1 MTLRQLPDFFYRKV
15 CIAKRKGVSLHTHK
29 YANMK
34 RQIIITLFTFC
45 AVIAFAAQPALLHSI
60 VTGDYKPQTLAE
72 MVAMSDAEHYAQLQD
87 DCINV
92 YAYKTGAK
100 VQTLFDASTTKLL
113 QIKDVAGFILP
124 EEGKYLL
131 VYNNVEKIYRHSFTA
146 DYYIFDTERNE
157 LKLLGDHI
165 KQPVFSPNGRYI
177 AFARENNLFVH
188 KLDFGTEVAVTTD
201 AQAPQPPKGGE
212 LANLNSK
219 RILNGTADWLYE
231 EEFGVTH
238 LYAFSPD
245 NKQLAFVRFDETE
258 VPAFR
263 WQDMLT
269 EGYPN
274 DLSLRYPRAG
284 EQNAKVSVVVY
295 DMHYKSL
302 KTMNLGAAYEEDSYI
317 PRIMWT
323 NSADQLAIFVLNRNQ
338 NKLEMLLANPKST
351 VSKRA
356 YYEQSKQVYV
366 NYEQIDEW
374 QFLADNS
381 FIAVNETDGYR
392 HAYLYS
398 AAGTLIK
405 QLTKG
410 AFDVTDVY
418 GYDEKTGVLYYQAVP
433 KSQELGTKSQDLLLP
448 TAEKVEQSASSN
460 VLPMNRSIY
469 SLNVKK
475 NKTMDLTPTVG
486 WHSAQFSSDYAYFID
501 NYTSL
506 TTPNRYTLYTNAGKK
521 VRELLNNE
529 ALLADFAALNL
540 PQKEF
545 FTFTTERGDK
555 LNGWMLLPVGFDAQQ
570 QYPVLQVQYS
580 GPNSQQ
586 VVNRWKI
593 DWEYFLA
600 TQGIIV
606 VCVDGRGTG
615 ARGRDF
621 RTSTYMN
628 LGVQEAEDQVA
639 VAKYMQSLPYV
650 KKDKIGIWGW
660 SYGGFMT
667 ILSMSQPEGIFACGI
682 AVAPVTDWRLY
693 DSGYTERFM
702 RRPQVNEGGYDATD
716 LSRMADKLQGRLL
729 LVHGLADDNVHC
741 QNAWK
746 YIDALVEA
754 DKQFDM
760 QIYPDDNHFLRKRNN
775 YKHLYDCKWEF
786 VQKWLLE

>member
-1 MTLRQLPDFFYRKV
+1 
-15 CIAKRKGVSLHTHK
+15 
-29 YANMK
+29 MK
-34 RQIIITLFTFC
+34 KILVILIC
-45 AVIAFAAQPALLHSI
+45 AVYTVCVQAELLSDI
-60 VTGDYKPQTLAE
+60 VSGKYNPQTLPD
-72 MVAMSDAEHYAQLQD
+72 MVALTDGSGYAVLED
-87 DCINV
+87 DCIF
-92 YAYKTGAK
+92 AYSYQSGAL
-100 VQTLFDASTTKLL
+100 VDTLFDASTAKLL
-113 QIKDVAGFILP
+113 KVENVEGFVLP
-124 EEGKYLL
+124 EMGKYLL
-131 VYNNVEKIYRHSFTA
+131 VYNNAKQIYRHSFTA
-146 DYYIFDTERNE
+146 DYYIFNTERNE
-157 LKLLGDHI
+157 LKLLGEGVRN
-165 KQPVFSPNGRYI
+165 PVFSPNGRYI
-177 AFARENNLFVH
+177 AFARENNLFIH

-201 AQAPQPPKGGE
+201 QVQAPSNSPMGE
-212 LANLNSK
+212 NSAHGQ
-219 RILNGTADWLYE
+219 ILNGITDWLYE

-263 WQDMLT
+263 WQEMLT
-269 EGYPN
+269 EGYPA
-274 DLSLRYPRAG
+274 DYSLHYPRAG
-284 EQNAKVSVVVY
+284 EKNAKVSVVAY
-295 DMHYKSL
+295 DIQYKSL
-302 KTMNLGAAYEEDSYI
+302 KTMDLGTAADEDSYI

-323 NSADQLAIFVLNRNQ
+323 NNAEQLAIFVLNRNQ

-356 YYEQSKQVYV
+356 YYEENKKVYV

-381 FIAVNETDGYR
+381 FVAVNETDGYR

-398 AAGTLIK
+398 ATGQKLK
-405 QLTKG
+405 QLTSGK
-410 AFDVTDVY
+410 FDVTDVY
-418 GYDEKTGVLYYQAVP
+418 GYDEKTQTFYYQAVAD
-433 KSQELGTKSQDLLLP
+433 S
-448 TAEKVEQSASSN
+448 
-460 VLPMNRSIY
+460 PMNRSIY
-469 SLNVKK
+469 ALNTKK
-475 NKTMDLTPTVG
+475 NKLLNLTPEMG
-486 WHSAQFSSDYAYFID
+486 WHSATFSADYKYFID
-501 NYTSL
+501 NYSSFE
-506 TTPNRYTLYTNAGKK
+506 TPNRYTLYTSAGKE
-521 VRELLNNE
+521 VRELLNNDTLKADFE
-529 ALLADFAALNL
+529 ALEL
-540 PQKEF
+540 PLKTF

-555 LNGWMLLPVGFDAQQ
+555 LNGWMLLPTDFDAKK

-586 VVNRWKI
+586 VVNRWKV

-600 TQGIIV
+600 TQGVIV

-628 LGVQEAEDQVA
+628 LGVQEAEDQVS

-650 KKDKIGIWGW
+650 RKDRIGIWGW

-682 AVAPVTDWRLY
+682 AVAPVTNWRLY
-693 DSGYTERFM
+693 DSSYTERFM

-716 LSRMADKLQGRLL
+716 LSRLADKLQGRLL

-746 YIDALVEA
+746 YINALVEA

-760 QIYPDDNHFLRKRNN
+760 QIYPDDNHFLKKRNN
-775 YKHLYDCKWEF
+775 YKHLYNRKWEF
-786 VQKWLLE
+786 VQKWLLDK

>member
-1 MTLRQLPDFFYRKV
+1 M
-15 CIAKRKGVSLHTHK
+15 KRYILTVLLMSWMVVSL
-29 YANMK
+29 
-34 RQIIITLFTFC
+34 
-45 AVIAFAAQPALLHSI
+45 VAQPTLLQDITSG
-60 VTGDYKPQTLAE
+60 VYKPKALPT
-72 MVAMSDAEHYAQLQD
+72 MTAMADAAHYAQLQD

-92 YAYKTGAK
+92 YAYATGEK
-100 VQTLFDASTTKLL
+100 VKTLFDASKTKLAK
-113 QIKDVAGFILP
+113 IENVEGFVLP
-124 EEGKYLL
+124 ETGKYLL
-131 VYNNVEKIYRHSFTA
+131 VYTNSKQIYRHSFTA

-157 LKLLGDHI
+157 LKLLGEGV

-188 KLDFGTEVAVTTD
+188 KLDFGTEVAV
-201 AQAPQPPKGGE
+201 APYAGGE
-212 LANLNSK
+212 LANSSQK
-219 RILNGTADWLYE
+219 CIIDGSADWLYE

-263 WQDMLT
+263 WQEMLT
-269 EGYPN
+269 ESYPN

-284 EQNAKVSVVVY
+284 EANAKVSVVVY

-302 KTMNLGAAYEEDSYI
+302 KTMDLGAAYDEDSYI

-323 NSADQLAIFVLNRNQ
+323 NSAEQLAVFVLNRNQ

-356 YYEQSKQVYV
+356 YFEQSKQVYV

-398 AAGTLIK
+398 ATGDLIK

-410 AFDVTDVY
+410 VFDVTDVY
-418 GYDEKTGVLYYQAVP
+418 GYDEKTQTLYYQAVP
-433 KSQELGTKSQDLLLP
+433 TDEGQKTKDKGQH
-448 TAEKVEQSASSN
+448 VSSLN
-460 VLPMNRSIY
+460 LPMNRSIY
-469 SLNVKK
+469 ALNVKK
-475 NKTMDLTPTVG
+475 NKTLDLTPAIG
-486 WHSAQFSSDYAYFID
+486 WHNATFSADYKYFVD
-501 NYTSL
+501 NYSSL
-506 TTPNRYTLYTNAGKK
+506 TTPNRYTLYTSAGKE
-521 VRELLNNE
+521 VRELLNNDK
-529 ALLADFAALNL
+529 LQADFAALHL

-545 FTFTTERGDK
+545 FNFTTERGDK
-555 LNGWMLLPVGFDAQQ
+555 LNGWMLLPVGFDAKK

-586 VVNRWKI
+586 VVNRWKV

-600 TQGIIV
+600 TQGVIV

-628 LGVQEAEDQVA
+628 LGIQEAEDQVA
-639 VAKYMQSLPYV
+639 VAKYMQGLPYV
-650 KKDKIGIWGW
+650 RKDKIGIWGW

-702 RRPQVNEGGYDATD
+702 RRPQSNEAGYDATD
-716 LSRMADKLQGRLL
+716 LSRLADKLQGRLL

-760 QIYPDDNHFLRKRNN
+760 QIYPDDNHFLKKRNN
-775 YKHLYDCKWEF
+775 YKHLYNRKWEF
-786 VQKWLLE
+786 IKQNLLQ

>member
-1 MTLRQLPDFFYRKV
+1 M
-15 CIAKRKGVSLHTHK
+15 KRKIGTILCVSWLT
-29 YANMK
+29 
-34 RQIIITLFTFC
+34 IS
-45 AVIAFAAQPALLHSI
+45 VWAQPTLLNDIISG
-60 VTGDYKPQTLAE
+60 TYKPQSLP
-72 MVAMSDAEHYAQLQD
+72 AMTAMANGEQYAQLED
-87 DCINV
+87 DCIF
-92 YAYKTGAK
+92 AYSYQTGA
-100 VQTLFDASTTKLL
+100 VVDTLFDASTAKLMK
-113 QIKDVAGFILP
+113 IEDVEGFVLS
-124 EEGKYLL
+124 EKGKYLL
-131 VYNNVEKIYRHSFTA
+131 VYNNAKQIYRHSFTA
-146 DYYIFDTERNE
+146 DYYIFNTERKE
-157 LKLLGDHI
+157 LKLLGDGV
-165 KQPVFSPNGRYI
+165 QNPVFSPNGRYI
-177 AFARENNLFVH
+177 AFARENNLFLH
-188 KLDFGTEVAVTTD
+188 TLDFGTEVAVTTD
-201 AQAPQPPKGGE
+201 GSVG
-212 LANLNSK
+212 
-219 RILNGTADWLYE
+219 RIINGTTDWLYE
-231 EEFGVTH
+231 EEFGTTH

-263 WQDMLT
+263 WQEMLT
-269 EGYPN
+269 DGYPA
-274 DLSLRYPRAG
+274 DQALKYPRAG
-284 EQNAKVSVVVY
+284 EKNARVSVVAY
-295 DMHYKSL
+295 DIQYKSL
-302 KTMNLGAAYEEDSYI
+302 KTMNLGAAADEDSYI

-323 NSADQLAIFVLNRNQ
+323 NNAEQLAIFVLNRNQ

-351 VSKRA
+351 VCKRA
-356 YYEQSKQVYV
+356 YYEESKNVYI

-398 AAGTLIK
+398 ATGQKLK
-405 QLTKG
+405 QLTSG
-410 AFDVTDVY
+410 TFDVTDIY
-418 GYDEKTGVLYYQAVP
+418 GYDEKTATLYYQAAAD
-433 KSQELGTKSQDLLLP
+433 S
-448 TAEKVEQSASSN
+448 
-460 VLPMNRSIY
+460 PMTRSIY
-469 SLNVKK
+469 ALNTKK
-475 NKTMDLTPTVG
+475 NKTAHLTPAVG
-486 WHSAQFSSDYAYFID
+486 WHTATFSADYKYFID
-501 NYTSL
+501 NYSSL
-506 TTPNRYTLYTNAGKK
+506 TTPNRYTLYTNIGKE
-521 VRELLNNE
+521 VRELLNNNTLQAE
-529 ALLADFAALNL
+529 WQALNL

-545 FTFTTERGDK
+545 FAFTTERGDK
-555 LNGWMLLPVGFDAQQ
+555 LNGWMLLPTDFDAKK
-570 QYPVLQVQYS
+570 QYPALQVQYS

-586 VVNRWKI
+586 VINRWKV

-682 AVAPVTDWRLY
+682 AVAPVTDWMLY

-716 LSRMADKLQGRLL
+716 LSHLADKLQGRLL

-775 YKHLYDCKWEF
+775 YKHLYNRKWEF
-786 VQKWLLE
+786 VQKWLLNK

>member
-1 MTLRQLPDFFYRKV
+1 
-15 CIAKRKGVSLHTHK
+15 
-29 YANMK
+29 MK
-34 RQIIITLFTFC
+34 RNILTIVLTLCVATSLF
-45 AVIAFAAQPALLHSI
+45 AQPALLQDI
-60 VTGDYKPQTLAE
+60 VAGKYKPQTLPE
-72 MVAMSDAEHYAQLQD
+72 MVGMPDAEHYAQLQN
-87 DCINV
+87 DCIDV

-100 VQTLFDASTTKLL
+100 VKTLFDASTTKLL
-113 QIKDVAGFILP
+113 QIKDVQGFILP
-124 EEGKYLL
+124 ETSKYLL
-131 VYNNVEKIYRHSFTA
+131 VYTNKEQIYRHSFTA

-157 LKLLGDHI
+157 LRLLGEQI
-165 KQPVFSPNGRYI
+165 SQPVFSPNGKYI
-177 AFARENNLFVH
+177 AFGRENNLYVH

-201 AQAPQPPKGGE
+201 TPYAGGE
-212 LANLNSK
+212 LGASSQK
-219 RILNGTADWLYE
+219 HILNGTADWLYE

-245 NKQLAFVRFDETE
+245 NKQLAFVRFDETD

-269 EGYPN
+269 DGYPA
-274 DLSLRYPRAG
+274 DQSLRYPRAG
-284 EQNAKVSVVVY
+284 EPNAKVSVVVY

-302 KTMNLGAAYEEDSYI
+302 KTMNLSTAADEDSYI

-351 VSKRA
+351 VGKRA
-356 YYEQSKQVYV
+356 YYEESKQVYV

-381 FIAVNETDGYR
+381 YIAVNETDGFR
-392 HAYLYS
+392 HVYLYS
-398 AAGTLIK
+398 AAGQKLK
-405 QLTKG
+405 QLTQGK
-410 AFDVTDVY
+410 FDVTDVY
-418 GYDEKTGVLYYQAVP
+418 GYDEATGMLYYQAVP
-433 KSQELGTKSQDLLLP
+433 CDANGELQ
-448 TAEKVEQSASSN
+448 
-460 VLPMNRSIY
+460 PMNRSIY
-469 SLNVKK
+469 VLNTKK
-475 NKTMDLTPTVG
+475 NKLLNLTPEAG
-486 WHSAQFSSDYAYFID
+486 WHNATFSADYTYFID
-501 NYTSL
+501 NYSSL
-506 TTPNRYTLYTNAGKK
+506 TTPNSYTLYTNAGKQ
-521 VRELLNNE
+521 VR
-529 ALLADFAALNL
+529 ALLDNDALQADFASLSL

-555 LNGWMLLPVGFDAQQ
+555 LHGWMLLPQGFDAKK

-586 VVNRWKI
+586 VVNRWKV

-639 VAKYMQSLPYV
+639 VAKYMQSLPYIR
-650 KKDKIGIWGW
+650 KDKIGIWGW

-693 DSGYTERFM
+693 DSSYTERFM

-716 LSRMADKLQGRLL
+716 LSRLADKLQGRLL

-775 YKHLYDCKWEF
+775 YKHLYNSKWEF
-786 VQKWLLE
+786 VQTWLLNE

>member
-1 MTLRQLPDFFYRKV
+1 MN
-15 CIAKRKGVSLHTHK
+15 I
-29 YANMK
+29 MK
-34 RQIIITLFTFC
+34 RQIIIVFFALLAVTTLWG
-45 AVIAFAAQPALLHSI
+45 QPALLHSI
-60 VTGDYKPQTLAE
+60 VAGDYKPQTLAE
-72 MVAMSDAEHYAQLQD
+72 MVAMPTAEQYAQLQN

-92 YAYKTGAK
+92 YAYKTGEK

-113 QIKDVAGFILP
+113 QIKDVEGFILP
-124 EEGKYLL
+124 QAGKYLL
-131 VYNNVEKIYRHSFTA
+131 VYNHTEKIYRHSFTA

-157 LKLLGDHI
+157 LKLLGESI
-165 KQPVFSPNGRYI
+165 KQPVFSPNGKYI

-188 KLDFGTEVAVTTD
+188 KLDFGTEVAVSPY
-201 AQAPQPPKGGE
+201 AGSE
-212 LANLNSK
+212 LANASQK
-219 RILNGTADWLYE
+219 HIIDGSADWLYE

-245 NKQLAFVRFDETE
+245 NKQLAFVRFDESD

-263 WQDMLT
+263 WQEMLT

-295 DMHYKSL
+295 DIHYKSL

-410 AFDVTDVY
+410 AFDVTDIY
-418 GYDEKTGVLYYQAVP
+418 GYDEKTGTLYYQAVP
-433 KSQELGTKSQDLLLP
+433 MDEGQRTKDEGQNVSSISQP
-448 TAEKVEQSASSN
+448 V
-460 VLPMNRSIY
+460 NRSIY
-469 SLNVKK
+469 ALNTKK
-475 NKTMDLTPTVG
+475 NKTLNLTPELG
-486 WHSAQFSSDYAYFID
+486 WHNATFSSDYAYFVD
-501 NYTSL
+501 NYSSL
-506 TTPNRYTLYTNAGKK
+506 TIPNRYTLYTHAGKK
-521 VRELLNNE
+521 VRELMNNK
-529 ALLADFAALNL
+529 LLQSNVAALSL

-555 LNGWMLLPVGFDAQQ
+555 LNGWMLLPQDFDAKK

-628 LGVQEAEDQVA
+628 LGKQEAEDQVS

-693 DSGYTERFM
+693 DSSYTERFM

-716 LSRMADKLQGRLL
+716 LSRMADKMQGRLL

-746 YIDALVEA
+746 YIDALVKA
-754 DKQFDM
+754 NKQFDM
-760 QIYPDDNHFLRKRNN
+760 QIYPDDNHFLKKRNN
-775 YKHLYDCKWEF
+775 YRHLYDRKWEF
-786 VQKWLLE
+786 IQKWLLDK

>member
-1 MTLRQLPDFFYRKV
+1 MV
-15 CIAKRKGVSLHTHK
+15 
-29 YANMK
+29 MK
-34 RQIIITLFTFC
+34 RNIVALFYMGWM
-45 AVIAFAAQPALLHSI
+45 AVSAWAQPTLLQDIISG
-60 VTGDYKPQTLAE
+60 TYRPKTLPN
-72 MVAMSDAEHYAQLQD
+72 MVALRDGSGYAVLED
-87 DCINV
+87 DCIFTYSYQSGDV
-92 YAYKTGAK
+92 LD
-100 VQTLFDASTTKLL
+100 TLFDAATAKLL
-113 QIKDVAGFILP
+113 KVEDVEGFVLP
-124 EEGKYLL
+124 DAGKYLL
-131 VYNNVEKIYRHSFTA
+131 VYNNAKQIYRHSFTA
-146 DYYIFDTERNE
+146 DYYIFNTERKE
-157 LKLLGDHI
+157 LKILGEGVRN
-165 KQPVFSPNGRYI
+165 PVFSPNGRYI
-177 AFARENNLFVH
+177 AFARENNLFIH

-201 AQAPQPPKGGE
+201 QAQAPHPPEGGE
-212 LANLNSK
+212 LAQSSQK
-219 RILNGTADWLYE
+219 HIINGTTDWLYE

-263 WQDMLT
+263 WQEMLT
-269 EGYPN
+269 EGYPV
-274 DLSLRYPRAG
+274 DYSLRYPRAG
-284 EQNAKVSVVVY
+284 EKNAKVSVVAY
-295 DMHYKSL
+295 DIQYKSL
-302 KTMNLGAAYEEDSYI
+302 KTMNLGAAADEDSYI

-323 NSADQLAIFVLNRNQ
+323 NNAEQLAIFVLNRNQ

-351 VSKRA
+351 VCKRG
-356 YYEQSKQVYV
+356 YLEQSKDVYV

-381 FIAVNETDGYR
+381 FVAVNETDGYR

-398 AAGTLIK
+398 ATGQKLK
-405 QLTKG
+405 QLTSGK
-410 AFDVTDVY
+410 FDVTDVY
-418 GYDEKTGVLYYQAVP
+418 GYDEKTQTLYYQAVAD
-433 KSQELGTKSQDLLLP
+433 S
-448 TAEKVEQSASSN
+448 
-460 VLPMNRSIY
+460 PMNRSIY
-469 SLNVKK
+469 ALNVKK
-475 NKTMDLTPTVG
+475 NKTVNLTPAVG
-486 WHSAQFSSDYAYFID
+486 WHSATFSADYKYFID
-501 NYTSL
+501 NYSSL
-506 TTPNRYTLYTNAGKK
+506 ETPNRYTLYTSAGKE
-521 VRELLNNE
+521 VRELLNNDTLKADFE
-529 ALLADFAALNL
+529 ALEL
-540 PQKEF
+540 PLKTF

-555 LNGWMLLPVGFDAQQ
+555 LNGWMLLPTDFDASQK
-570 QYPVLQVQYS
+570 YPVLQVQYS

-600 TQGIIV
+600 TQGVIV

-628 LGVQEAEDQVA
+628 LGVQEAEDQVS

-650 KKDKIGIWGW
+650 RKDRIGIWGW

-693 DSGYTERFM
+693 DSSYTERFM

-716 LSRMADKLQGRLL
+716 LSRLADKLQGRLL

-746 YIDALVEA
+746 YINALVEA

-760 QIYPDDNHFLRKRNN
+760 QIYPDDNHFLKKRNN
-775 YKHLYDCKWEF
+775 YKHLYNRKWEF

>member
-1 MTLRQLPDFFYRKV
+1 MRKSIL
-15 CIAKRKGVSLHTHK
+15 CILLISAMALQAELLSD
-29 YANMK
+29 
-34 RQIIITLFTFC
+34 II
-45 AVIAFAAQPALLHSI
+45 S
-60 VTGDYKPQTLAE
+60 GKYKPQVLPE
-72 MVAMSDAEHYAQLQD
+72 MVALTDGSGYAVLED
-87 DCINV
+87 DCIF
-92 YAYKTGAK
+92 AYSYQTGK
-100 VQTLFDASTTKLL
+100 VMDTLFDASTAKLL
-113 QIKDVAGFILP
+113 KIADVEGFVLP
-124 EEGKYLL
+124 EAGKYLL
-131 VYNNVEKIYRHSFTA
+131 VYNNAKQIYRHSFTA
-146 DYYIFDTERNE
+146 DYYIFNTERKE
-157 LKLLGDHI
+157 LKLLGEGMRN
-165 KQPVFSPNGRYI
+165 PVFSPNGRYI
-177 AFARENNLFVH
+177 AFARENNLFIH

-201 AQAPQPPKGGE
+201 GAVGE
-212 LANLNSK
+212 
-219 RILNGTADWLYE
+219 IINGTTDWLYE

-269 EGYPN
+269 EGYPA
-274 DLSLRYPRAG
+274 DQSLKYPRAG
-284 EQNAKVSVVVY
+284 EPNAKVSVVAY
-295 DMHYKSL
+295 DIQYKSL
-302 KTMNLGAAYEEDSYI
+302 KTMNLGAAADKDSYI

-323 NSADQLAIFVLNRNQ
+323 NNAEQLSIFVLNRNQ
-338 NKLEMLLANPKST
+338 NKLEMLFANPKST
-351 VSKRA
+351 VCKRA
-356 YYEQSKQVYV
+356 YYEESKNVYI

-398 AAGTLIK
+398 ATGQKLK
-405 QLTKG
+405 QLTSGK
-410 AFDVTDVY
+410 FDVTDVY
-418 GYDEKTGVLYYQAVP
+418 GYDEKTQTLYYQAP
-433 KSQELGTKSQDLLLP
+433 
-448 TAEKVEQSASSN
+448 SN
-460 VLPMNRSIY
+460 APIEGENSEYSRLPMNRSIY
-469 SLNVKK
+469 ALNVKK
-475 NKTMDLTPTVG
+475 NKTLNLTPAAG
-486 WHSAQFSSDYAYFID
+486 WHSATFSADYKYFID
-501 NYTSL
+501 NYSSL
-506 TTPNRYTLYTNAGKK
+506 ETPNRYTLYTGTGKE
-521 VRELLNNE
+521 VRELLDNDKLLVDWQ
-529 ALLADFAALNL
+529 ALHL

-545 FTFTTERGDK
+545 FTFTTEHGDK
-555 LNGWMLLPVGFDAQQ
+555 LNGWMLLPTNFDAKK

-600 TQGIIV
+600 TQGVIV

-628 LGVQEAEDQVA
+628 LGMQEAEDQVE

-650 KKDKIGIWGW
+650 RKDRIGIWGW

-716 LSRMADKLQGRLL
+716 LSRLADNLQGRLL

-746 YIDALVEA
+746 YIDALVDA

-775 YKHLYDCKWEF
+775 YKHLYNRKWEF
-786 VQKWLLE
+786 IQKWLLE

>member
-1 MTLRQLPDFFYRKV
+1 MRKSILCILLISAMTLQAELLSD
-15 CIAKRKGVSLHTHK
+15 
-29 YANMK
+29 
-34 RQIIITLFTFC
+34 II
-45 AVIAFAAQPALLHSI
+45 S
-60 VTGDYKPQTLAE
+60 GKYKPQVLPE
-72 MVAMSDAEHYAQLQD
+72 MVALTDGSGYAVLED
-87 DCINV
+87 DCIF
-92 YAYKTGAK
+92 AYSYQTGK
-100 VQTLFDASTTKLL
+100 VMDTLFDASTAKLL
-113 QIKDVAGFILP
+113 KIRNVEGFVLP
-124 EEGKYLL
+124 EAGKYLL
-131 VYNNVEKIYRHSFTA
+131 VYNNAKQIYRHSFTA
-146 DYYIFDTERNE
+146 DYYIFNTERKE
-157 LKLLGDHI
+157 LKLLGEGMRN
-165 KQPVFSPNGRYI
+165 PVFSPNGRYI
-177 AFARENNLFVH
+177 AFARENNLFIH

-201 AQAPQPPKGGE
+201 GAVGE
-212 LANLNSK
+212 
-219 RILNGTADWLYE
+219 IINGTTDWLYE

-269 EGYPN
+269 EGYPA
-274 DLSLRYPRAG
+274 DQSLKYPRAG
-284 EQNAKVSVVVY
+284 EPNAKVSVVAY
-295 DMHYKSL
+295 DIQYKSL
-302 KTMNLGAAYEEDSYI
+302 KTMNLGAAADKDSYI

-323 NSADQLAIFVLNRNQ
+323 NNAEQLSIFVLNRNQ
-338 NKLEMLLANPKST
+338 NKLEMLFANPKST
-351 VSKRA
+351 VCKRA
-356 YYEQSKQVYV
+356 YYEESKNVYI

-381 FIAVNETDGYR
+381 FIAVNETNGYR

-398 AAGTLIK
+398 ATGQKLK
-405 QLTKG
+405 QLTSG
-410 AFDVTDVY
+410 EFDVTDVY
-418 GYDEKTGVLYYQAVP
+418 GYDEKTQTLYYQAP
-433 KSQELGTKSQDLLLP
+433 
-448 TAEKVEQSASSN
+448 SN
-460 VLPMNRSIY
+460 SPIEGENSEYSRLPMNRSIY
-469 SLNVKK
+469 ALNVKK
-475 NKTMDLTPTVG
+475 NKTLNLTPAAG
-486 WHSAQFSSDYAYFID
+486 WHSATFSADYKYFID
-501 NYTSL
+501 NYSSL
-506 TTPNRYTLYTNAGKK
+506 ETPNRYTLYTDTGKE
-521 VRELLNNE
+521 VRELLNNDKLLVDWQ
-529 ALLADFAALNL
+529 ALHL

-545 FTFTTERGDK
+545 FTFTTEHGDK
-555 LNGWMLLPVGFDAQQ
+555 LNGWMLLPTNFDAKK

-586 VVNRWKI
+586 VINRWKV

-600 TQGIIV
+600 TQGVIV

-628 LGVQEAEDQVA
+628 LGMQEAEDQVA

-650 KKDKIGIWGW
+650 RKDKIGIWGW

-693 DSGYTERFM
+693 DSSYTERFM

-716 LSRMADKLQGRLL
+716 LSRLADKLQGRLL

-775 YKHLYDCKWEF
+775 YKHLYNRKWEF
-786 VQKWLLE
+786 VQKWLLDK

>member
-1 MTLRQLPDFFYRKV
+1 MKKHLLIWIG
-15 CIAKRKGVSLHTHK
+15 CLAMLMGAKAEPLFD
-29 YANMK
+29 A
-34 RQIIITLFTFC
+34 IID
-45 AVIAFAAQPALLHSI
+45 
-60 VTGDYKPQTLAE
+60 GKYKPQALPD
-72 MVAMSDAEHYAQLQD
+72 MVSLTDGSGYAVLED
-87 DCINV
+87 DCIF
-92 YAYKTGAK
+92 AYSYQTGK
-100 VQTLFDASTTKLL
+100 VIDTLFDASMAKLL
-113 QIKDVAGFILP
+113 KIEDVEGFVLP
-124 EEGKYLL
+124 EKGKYLL
-131 VYNNVEKIYRHSFTA
+131 VYNNTKQIYRHSFSA
-146 DYYIFDTERNE
+146 DYYIFNTERKE
-157 LKLLGDHI
+157 LKLLGEGVRN
-165 KQPVFSPNGRYI
+165 PVFSPNGRYI
-177 AFARENNLFVH
+177 AFARENNLFIH

-201 AQAPQPPKGGE
+201 GAVGK
-212 LANLNSK
+212 
-219 RILNGTADWLYE
+219 IINGTTDWLYE

-263 WQDMLT
+263 WQEMLT
-269 EGYPN
+269 EGYPA
-274 DLSLRYPRAG
+274 DLSLKYPRAG
-284 EQNAKVSVVVY
+284 EKNAKVSVIAY
-295 DMHYKSL
+295 DIQYKSL
-302 KTMNLGAAYEEDSYI
+302 KTMNLGAAADEDSYI

-323 NSADQLAIFVLNRNQ
+323 NNAEQLAIFVLNRNQ

-356 YYEQSKQVYV
+356 YYEENKNVYI

-381 FIAVNETDGYR
+381 FVAVNETDGYR

-398 AAGTLIK
+398 ATGQKLK
-405 QLTKG
+405 QLTSGK
-410 AFDVTDVY
+410 FDVTDVY
-418 GYDEKTGVLYYQAVP
+418 GYDEKTQTLYYQAVP
-433 KSQELGTKSQDLLLP
+433 ADEGQNVSYSDETPYDDVS
-448 TAEKVEQSASSN
+448 TA
-460 VLPMNRSIY
+460 NRSIY
-469 SLNVKK
+469 ALNVKK
-475 NKTMDLTPTVG
+475 NKTVDLTPAAG
-486 WHSAQFSSDYAYFID
+486 WHSATFSADYKYFID
-501 NYTSL
+501 NYSSL
-506 TTPNRYTLYTNAGKK
+506 ETPNRYTLYTSAGKE
-521 VRELLNNE
+521 VRELLNND
-529 ALLADFAALNL
+529 ALLADWQALNL

-545 FTFTTERGDK
+545 FTFMTERGDK
-555 LNGWMLLPVGFDAQQ
+555 LNGWMLLPTGFDAKK

-586 VVNRWKI
+586 VVDRWKI

-628 LGVQEAEDQVA
+628 LGVQEAEDQVS

-650 KKDKIGIWGW
+650 RKDKIGIWGW

-693 DSGYTERFM
+693 DSSYTERFM

-716 LSRMADKLQGRLL
+716 VSRLADKLQGRLL

-746 YIDALVEA
+746 YINALVEA

-760 QIYPDDNHFLRKRNN
+760 QIYPDDNHFLKKRNN
-775 YKHLYDCKWEF
+775 YKHLYKRKWEF
-786 VQKWLLE
+786 VKKWLLE

>member
-1 MTLRQLPDFFYRKV
+1 
-15 CIAKRKGVSLHTHK
+15 
-29 YANMK
+29 MK
-34 RQIIITLFTFC
+34 RTIIIFC
-45 AVIAFAAQPALLHSI
+45 IVLCGITSLMAQPALLHDIISG
-60 VTGDYKPQTLAE
+60 TYKPQALPE
-72 MVAMSDAEHYAQLQD
+72 MVVMPQADQYAQLED

-113 QIKDVAGFILP
+113 QIKDVEGFVLP
-124 EEGKYLL
+124 EAGKFLL
-131 VYNNVEKIYRHSFTA
+131 VYNNSRRIYRHSFTA

-157 LKLLGDHI
+157 LKLLGEQI
-165 KQPVFSPNGRYI
+165 SQPVFSPNGKYI
-177 AFARENNLFVH
+177 AFGRENNLFVH
-188 KLDFGTEVAVTTD
+188 KLDFETEVAVTTD
-201 AQAPQPPKGGE
+201 TPYAEGE
-212 LANLNSK
+212 LGIIGHRRRAIGESLQEIPS
-219 RILNGTADWLYE
+219 ILNGTADWLYE

-245 NKQLAFVRFDETE
+245 NQQLAFVRFDETD

-274 DLSLRYPRAG
+274 DLSLKYPRAG
-284 EQNAKVSVVVY
+284 EPNAKVSVVVY
-295 DMHYKSL
+295 DIHYKSL

-323 NSADQLAIFVLNRNQ
+323 NRADQLAIFVLNRNQ

-356 YYEQSKQVYV
+356 YYEQSKNVYV

-374 QFLADNS
+374 QFLSDNS
-381 FIAVNETDGYR
+381 FIAVNETSGFR
-392 HAYLYS
+392 HAYLYGAS
-398 AAGTLIK
+398 GQLKK
-405 QLTKG
+405 QLTQG
-410 AFDVTDVY
+410 NFDVTALY
-418 GYDEKTGVLYYQAVP
+418 GYNEATGMLYYQAVP
-433 KSQELGTKSQDLLLP
+433 CDANGELQ
-448 TAEKVEQSASSN
+448 
-460 VLPMNRSIY
+460 PMNRSIY
-469 SLNVKK
+469 ALNTKK
-475 NKTMDLTPTVG
+475 NKLLNLTSATG
-486 WHSAQFSSDYAYFID
+486 WHNATFSADYTYFID
-501 NYTSL
+501 NYSSL
-506 TTPNRYTLYTNAGKK
+506 TTPNSYTLYTNAGKR
-521 VRELLNNE
+521 VREILNND
-529 ALLADFAALNL
+529 ALQTDFAALAL

-555 LNGWMLLPVGFDAQQ
+555 LHGWMLLPVGFDASK

-650 KKDKIGIWGW
+650 KKDRVGIWGW

-760 QIYPDDNHFLRKRNN
+760 QIYPDDNHFLKKRNN
-775 YKHLYDCKWEF
+775 YKHLYNRKWEF
-786 VQKWLLE
+786 VQKWLLDK

>member
-1 MTLRQLPDFFYRKV
+1 MKKHLLIWISCWAMLV
-15 CIAKRKGVSLHTHK
+15 GAKAEPLLD
-29 YANMK
+29 A
-34 RQIIITLFTFC
+34 IID
-45 AVIAFAAQPALLHSI
+45 
-60 VTGDYKPQTLAE
+60 GKYKPQTLPE
-72 MVAMSDAEHYAQLQD
+72 MVALTDGSGYAILQD
-87 DCINV
+87 DCIF
-92 YAYKTGAK
+92 AYSYQTGK
-100 VQTLFDASTTKLL
+100 VIDTLFDASTAKLL
-113 QIKDVAGFILP
+113 KIENVEGFILS
-124 EEGKYLL
+124 ERSKFLL
-131 VYNNVEKIYRHSFTA
+131 VYNNTKQIYRHSFTA
-146 DYYIFDTERNE
+146 DYYIFNTERNE
-157 LKLLGDHI
+157 LKLLGEQI
-165 KQPVFSPNGRYI
+165 SQPVFSPNGRYI
-177 AFARENNLFVH
+177 AFARENNLFIH

-201 AQAPQPPKGGE
+201 GAIGK
-212 LANLNSK
+212 
-219 RILNGTADWLYE
+219 IINGSTDWLYE
-231 EEFGVTH
+231 EEFGITH

-269 EGYPN
+269 EGYPAEH
-274 DLSLRYPRAG
+274 SLKYPRAG
-284 EQNAKVSVVVY
+284 EKNAKVSVVAY
-295 DMHYKSL
+295 DIQYKSL
-302 KTMNLGAAYEEDSYI
+302 KTMNLGAAADEDSYI

-323 NSADQLAIFVLNRNQ
+323 NNAEQLAIFILNRNQ

-351 VSKRA
+351 VCKRA
-356 YYEQSKQVYV
+356 YYEENKNVYI

-398 AAGTLIK
+398 ATGQKLK
-405 QLTKG
+405 QLTSG
-410 AFDVTDVY
+410 TFDVTDIY
-418 GYDEKTGVLYYQAVP
+418 GYDEKTATLYYQAVP
-433 KSQELGTKSQDLLLP
+433 NS
-448 TAEKVEQSASSN
+448 
-460 VLPMNRSIY
+460 PMMRSIY
-469 SLNVKK
+469 ALNTKK
-475 NKTMDLTPTVG
+475 NKLLNLTPAEG
-486 WHSAQFSSDYAYFID
+486 WHSATFSNDYKYFID
-501 NYTSL
+501 NYSSL
-506 TTPNRYTLYTNAGKK
+506 TTPNRYTLYTNAGKQ
-521 VRELLNNE
+521 VRELLNNDK
-529 ALLADFAALNL
+529 LQADFEALNL
-540 PQKEF
+540 PKKEF
-545 FTFTTERGDK
+545 FTFATERGDK
-555 LNGWMLLPVGFDAQQ
+555 LNGWMLLPTVFDAKK

-580 GPNSQQ
+580 GSNSQQ
-586 VVNRWKI
+586 VVNRWKV

-628 LGVQEAEDQVA
+628 LGVQEAEDQVS

-693 DSGYTERFM
+693 DSSYTERFM

-716 LSRMADKLQGRLL
+716 LSRLADKLQGRLL

-746 YIDALVEA
+746 YIDALVEVN
-754 DKQFDM
+754 KQFDM
-760 QIYPDDNHFLRKRNN
+760 QIYPDDNHFLKKRNN
-775 YKHLYDCKWEF
+775 YRHLYNRKWEF
-786 VQKWLLE
+786 VQKNLLNK

>member
-1 MTLRQLPDFFYRKV
+1 MRKSILCILLISAMTLQAELLSD
-15 CIAKRKGVSLHTHK
+15 
-29 YANMK
+29 
-34 RQIIITLFTFC
+34 II
-45 AVIAFAAQPALLHSI
+45 S
-60 VTGDYKPQTLAE
+60 GKYKPQVLPE
-72 MVAMSDAEHYAQLQD
+72 MVALTDGSGYAVLED
-87 DCINV
+87 DCIF
-92 YAYKTGAK
+92 AYSYQTGK
-100 VQTLFDASTTKLL
+100 VMDTLFDASTAKLL
-113 QIKDVAGFILP
+113 KIADVEGFVLP
-124 EEGKYLL
+124 EAGKYLL
-131 VYNNVEKIYRHSFTA
+131 VYNNAKQIYRHSFTA
-146 DYYIFDTERNE
+146 DYYIFNTERKE
-157 LKLLGDHI
+157 LKLLGEGMRN
-165 KQPVFSPNGRYI
+165 PVFSPNGRYI
-177 AFARENNLFVH
+177 AFARENNLFIH

-201 AQAPQPPKGGE
+201 GAVGE
-212 LANLNSK
+212 
-219 RILNGTADWLYE
+219 IINGTTDWLYE

-269 EGYPN
+269 EGYPA
-274 DLSLRYPRAG
+274 DQSLKYPRAG
-284 EQNAKVSVVVY
+284 EPNAKVSVVAY
-295 DMHYKSL
+295 DIQYKSL
-302 KTMNLGAAYEEDSYI
+302 KTMNLGAAADEDSYI

-323 NSADQLAIFVLNRNQ
+323 NNAEQLSIFVLNRNQ
-338 NKLEMLLANPKST
+338 NKLEMLFANPKST
-351 VSKRA
+351 VCKRA
-356 YYEQSKQVYV
+356 YYEESKNVYI

-381 FIAVNETDGYR
+381 FIAVNETNGYR

-398 AAGTLIK
+398 ATGQKLK
-405 QLTKG
+405 QLTSG
-410 AFDVTDVY
+410 EFDVTDVY
-418 GYDEKTGVLYYQAVP
+418 GYDEKTQTLYYQAP
-433 KSQELGTKSQDLLLP
+433 
-448 TAEKVEQSASSN
+448 SN
-460 VLPMNRSIY
+460 SPIEGENSEYSRLPMNRSIY
-469 SLNVKK
+469 ALNVKK
-475 NKTMDLTPTVG
+475 NKTLNLTPAAG
-486 WHSAQFSSDYAYFID
+486 WHSVTFSADYKYFID
-501 NYTSL
+501 NYSSL
-506 TTPNRYTLYTNAGKK
+506 ETPNRYTLYTGTGKE
-521 VRELLNNE
+521 VRELLNNDKLLVDWQ
-529 ALLADFAALNL
+529 ALHL

-545 FTFTTERGDK
+545 FTFTTEHGDK
-555 LNGWMLLPVGFDAQQ
+555 LNGWMLLPTNFDAKK

-586 VVNRWKI
+586 VINRWKV

-600 TQGIIV
+600 TQGVIV

-628 LGVQEAEDQVA
+628 LGMQEAEDQVA

-650 KKDKIGIWGW
+650 RKDKIGIWGW

-693 DSGYTERFM
+693 DSSYTERFM

-716 LSRMADKLQGRLL
+716 LSRLADKLQGRLL

-775 YKHLYDCKWEF
+775 YKHLYNRKWEF
-786 VQKWLLE
+786 VQKWLLDK

>member
-1 MTLRQLPDFFYRKV
+1 MRKQLLFFIV
-15 CIAKRKGVSLHTHK
+15 C
-29 YANMK
+29 
-34 RQIIITLFTFC
+34 LF
-45 AVIAFAAQPALLHSI
+45 AVGQVQAQPDLLQKI
-60 VTGDYKPQTLAE
+60 VSGTYKPQTLPT
-72 MVAMSDAEHYAQLQD
+72 MVPMTDGGRYAVLED
-87 DCINV
+87 NCIF
-92 YAYKTGAK
+92 AYSYSTGK
-100 VQTLFDASTTKLL
+100 VVDTLFDASATKLM
-113 QIKDVAGFILP
+113 QIKDVQGFVLP
-124 EEGKYLL
+124 DVGKFLL
-131 VYNNVEKIYRHSFTA
+131 VYTNKQQIYRHSFTA
-146 DYYIFDTERNE
+146 DYYIFNTERKE
-157 LKLLGDHI
+157 LKLLGEGIHN
-165 KQPVFSPNGRYI
+165 PVFSPNGRYI

-201 AQAPQPPKGGE
+201 GAQGKV
-212 LANLNSK
+212 
-219 RILNGTADWLYE
+219 INGSADWLYE
-231 EEFGVTH
+231 EEFGITH

-245 NKQLAFVRFDETE
+245 NKQLAFVRFDETD
-258 VPAFR
+258 VPAFH

-269 EGYPN
+269 EGYPT
-274 DLSLRYPRAG
+274 DLSLKYPRAG
-284 EQNAKVSVVVY
+284 EANAKASVVVY

-302 KTMNLGAAYEEDSYI
+302 KTMDLGTVADEERYI

-323 NSADQLAIFVLNRNQ
+323 NNAEQLAIFVLNRNQ

-351 VSKRA
+351 LSKRA
-356 YYEQSKQVYV
+356 YYEQNKEVYV

-374 QFLADNS
+374 QFLTDNS

-398 AAGTLIK
+398 ATGDLIK

-418 GYDEKTGVLYYQAVP
+418 GYDEKTQTLYYQAVP
-433 KSQELGTKSQDLLLP
+433 YVNGEL
-448 TAEKVEQSASSN
+448 A
-460 VLPMNRSIY
+460 PMRRSIY
-469 SLNVKK
+469 ALNVKK
-475 NKTMDLTPTVG
+475 NKTLDLTPQLG
-486 WHSAQFSSDYAYFID
+486 WHTAQFSADYKYFVD
-501 NYTSL
+501 NYSSL
-506 TTPNRYTLYTNAGKK
+506 MYPNCYTLYTNVGKK
-521 VRELLNNE
+521 VRELLNNDK
-529 ALLADFAALNL
+529 LQTDFETLNL
-540 PQKEF
+540 PRKDF
-545 FTFTTERGDK
+545 FSFTTERGDE
-555 LNGWMLLPVGFDAQQ
+555 LNGWMLLPTDFDAKK

-586 VVNRWKI
+586 VVSRWKI

-600 TQGIIV
+600 TQGVIV

-628 LGVQEAEDQVA
+628 LGVQEAQDQVS

-667 ILSMSQPEGIFACGI
+667 ILSMSQPEGVFACGI

-716 LSRMADKLQGRLL
+716 LSRLADKLQGRLL

-775 YKHLYDCKWEF
+775 YKHLYERKWEF
-786 VQKWLLE
+786 IRDNLLKE

>member
-1 MTLRQLPDFFYRKV
+1 MKRNVIVLFCVSWMAVSVWAQPTLLQDIISGNYRLKTLP
-15 CIAKRKGVSLHTHK
+15 AMVSLK
-29 YANMK
+29 DGSGYAV
-34 RQIIITLFTFC
+34 L
-45 AVIAFAAQPALLHSI
+45 
-60 VTGDYKPQTLAE
+60 E
-72 MVAMSDAEHYAQLQD
+72 D
-87 DCINV
+87 DCILTYSYQNGDV
-92 YAYKTGAK
+92 LD
-100 VQTLFDASTTKLL
+100 TLFDASTAKLL
-113 QIKDVAGFILP
+113 KIADVEGFVLP
-124 EEGKYLL
+124 ETGKYLL
-131 VYNNVEKIYRHSFTA
+131 VYNNAKQIYRHSFTA
-146 DYYIFDTERNE
+146 DYYIFNTERKE
-157 LKLLGDHI
+157 LKLLGEGVRN
-165 KQPVFSPNGRYI
+165 PVFSPNGRYI
-177 AFARENNLFVH
+177 AFARENNLFIH
-188 KLDFGTEVAVTTD
+188 KLDFGTEVAVTND
-201 AQAPQPPKGGE
+201 KAPS
-212 LANLNSK
+212 NSPHRGRTHRETSVLPLDETEEK
-219 RILNGTADWLYE
+219 LIINGTTDWLYE

-269 EGYPN
+269 EGYPA
-274 DLSLRYPRAG
+274 DYSLRYPRAG
-284 EQNAKVSVVVY
+284 EKNAKVSVVAY
-295 DMHYKSL
+295 DIQYKSL
-302 KTMNLGAAYEEDSYI
+302 KTMNLGGAADEDSYV

-323 NSADQLAIFVLNRNQ
+323 NNAEQLAIFVLNRNQ

-351 VSKRA
+351 VCKRA
-356 YYEQSKQVYV
+356 YYEESKNVYV

-398 AAGTLIK
+398 ATGQKLK
-405 QLTKG
+405 QLTSG
-410 AFDVTDVY
+410 TFDVTDIY
-418 GYDEKTGVLYYQAVP
+418 GYDEKTTTLYYQAATD
-433 KSQELGTKSQDLLLP
+433 S
-448 TAEKVEQSASSN
+448 
-460 VLPMNRSIY
+460 PMTRSIY
-469 SLNVKK
+469 ALNTKK
-475 NKTMDLTPTVG
+475 NKTAHLTPAVG
-486 WHSAQFSSDYAYFID
+486 WHTATFSADYKYFID
-501 NYTSL
+501 NYSSL
-506 TTPNRYTLYTNAGKK
+506 TTPNRYTLYTSAGKE
-521 VRELLNNE
+521 VRELLNNNTLQTE
-529 ALLADFAALNL
+529 WQALNL

-545 FTFTTERGDK
+545 CTFTTERGDK
-555 LNGWMLLPVGFDAQQ
+555 LNGWMLLPTNFDASK

-586 VVNRWKI
+586 VVDRWKV

-600 TQGIIV
+600 TQGMIV

-615 ARGRDF
+615 ARGRNF

-628 LGVQEAEDQVA
+628 LGVQEAEDQVS

-650 KKDKIGIWGW
+650 RKDRIGIWGW

-693 DSGYTERFM
+693 DSSYTERFM

-716 LSRMADKLQGRLL
+716 LSKLADKLQGRLL

-775 YKHLYDCKWEF
+775 YKHLYNRKWEF
-786 VQKWLLE
+786 VQKWLLDK